1 MPSLPSMVYL
11 EKEIKQMNG
20 EIDEFE
26 YSDEYIDF
34 LFDKRE
40 SRDGKALDEQLMN
53 IDCLLGQ

>member
-1 MPSLPSMVYL
+1 MVYL

-40 SRDGKALDEQLMN
+40 SRDKKALDEQLMN